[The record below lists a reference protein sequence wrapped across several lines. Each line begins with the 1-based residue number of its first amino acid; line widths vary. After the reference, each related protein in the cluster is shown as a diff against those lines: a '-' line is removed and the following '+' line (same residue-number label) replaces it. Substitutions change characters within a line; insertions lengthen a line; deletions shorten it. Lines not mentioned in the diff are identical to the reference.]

1 MRALQE
7 LMGHADFATTLRY
20 ADYVPSAAEADWV
33 EAAFGAG
40 GASSV
45 VGERR
50 LAA

>member
-20 ADYVPSAAEADWV
+20 ADYVPSAAEADCA